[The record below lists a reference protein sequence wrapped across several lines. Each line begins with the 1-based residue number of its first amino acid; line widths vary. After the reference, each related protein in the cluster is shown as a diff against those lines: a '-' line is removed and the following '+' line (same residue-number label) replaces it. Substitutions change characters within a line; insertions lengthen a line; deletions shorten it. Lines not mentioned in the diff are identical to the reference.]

1 MLMAVQ
7 TLGHSSDEAPA
18 PVALP
23 DGAEEGSRRASTTI
37 TGDCGPSG
45 AEEAL
50 RQSCPSS
57 PACMRGAKL
66 Y

>member
-1 MLMAVQ
+1 MAVQ
-7 TLGHSSDEAPA
+7 SLGHSSDGAAA

-23 DGAEEGSRRASTTI
+23 DGAEGGSRRAPAI
-37 TGDCGPSG
+37 IAGDCGPPG

-66 Y
+66 H